1 LQENHSSYGL
11 EQCHNAN
18 MPIARRM
25 TEIQPF
31 QVMEIWNRA
40 KEMEA
45 QGRHIVRM
53 QIGEP
58 DFTAPDPV
66 IAACTEAL
74 KQNPIH
80 YTSALGM
87 PLLRHAISRHYRE
100 RYRLEVPASRIAVTA
115 GASGALMIA
124 AGILVNPGDEI
135 LMPDPAYP
143 CNRHLVRFFE
153 GRVKSIPVGPQT
165 QYQLTREL
173 VESNWSEKT
182 RGVLIASPS
191 NPTGTMIAPAEMRGI
206 IEAVHARG
214 GVAIIDEI
222 YQGLTY
228 ASGFESALA
237 HSDRVFV
244 VNSFSKY
251 FSMTGWRLGW
261 LVAPQDCV
269 REIETFAQNAFI
281 CPSAP
286 AQYAGIAAFA
296 PDTTAILEQRRDE
309 FRRRRDYLLPAL
321 RELGFSIPV
330 TPEGAFYIYAGI
342 ERFATD
348 SGKFAL
354 DVLDQAGVA
363 ITPGKDFGA
372 NRAEHYVRFAYTR
385 SMSDLQEGV
394 QRLGKFLRG

>member
-1 LQENHSSYGL
+1 
-11 EQCHNAN
+11 
-18 MPIARRM
+18 M
-25 TEIQPF
+25 TEIKPF

-40 KEMEA
+40 KELEA
-45 QGRHIVRM
+45 QGKHIIQM

-66 IAACTEAL
+66 IAASIEAL
-74 KQNPIH
+74 QQYPIH

-87 PLLRHAISRHYRE
+87 PLLRQAISQHYRE
-100 RYRLEVPASRIAVTA
+100 RYRLEVPAGRIVVTA
-115 GASGALMIA
+115 GASGALLIA
-124 AGILVNPGDEI
+124 AGVLVDPGDEI

-143 CNRHLVRFFE
+143 CNRHFVRFFE
-153 GRVKSIPVGPQT
+153 GQVKSIPVGPQT

-173 VESNWSEKT
+173 IEANWSEKT

-191 NPTGTMIAPAEMRGI
+191 NPTGTMIAPAEMRAI
-206 IEAVHARG
+206 VDAVHARG
-214 GVAIIDEI
+214 GVAIVDEI

-228 ASGFESALA
+228 ASAFESALA

-261 LVAPQDCV
+261 LVAPEDCV
-269 REIETFAQNAFI
+269 RTVETFAQNAFI

-296 PDTTAILEQRRDE
+296 PETIVILEERRAE
-309 FRRRRDYLLPAL
+309 FRRRRDFLVPAL
-321 RELGFSIPV
+321 RELGFSIPL
-330 TPEGAFYIYAGI
+330 TPEGAFYVYAGI
-342 ERFATD
+342 ERFASD
-348 SGKFAL
+348 SEKFAL
-354 DVLDQAGVA
+354 DVLEKAGVA

-372 NRAEHYVRFAYTR
+372 NQAERYVRFAYTR
-385 SMSDLQEGV
+385 SLDDLQEGV
-394 QRLGKFLRG
+394 RRLRKFLAGD

>member
-1 LQENHSSYGL
+1 
-11 EQCHNAN
+11 
-18 MPIARRM
+18 M
-25 TEIQPF
+25 TEIKPF

-40 KEMEA
+40 KELQA
-45 QGRHIVRM
+45 QGKHIIQM

-58 DFTAPDPV
+58 DFTAPDAV
-66 IAACTEAL
+66 IAASIEAL
-74 KQNPIH
+74 RQYPIH

-87 PLLRHAISRHYRE
+87 PLLRHAISQHYRE
-100 RYRLEVPASRIAVTA
+100 RYRLEVPAGRIVVTA
-115 GASGALMIA
+115 GASGALLIA
-124 AGILVNPGDEI
+124 AGVLVDPGDEI

-143 CNRHLVRFFE
+143 CNRHFVRFFE
-153 GRVKSIPVGPQT
+153 GQVKSIPVGPQT

-173 VESNWSEKT
+173 IEANWSAKT

-191 NPTGTMIAPAEMRGI
+191 NPTGTMIAPAEMRAI

-214 GVAIIDEI
+214 GVAIVDEI

-228 ASGFESALA
+228 ASAFESALA
-237 HSDRVFV
+237 HSDRIFV

-261 LVAPQDCV
+261 LVAPEDCV
-269 REIETFAQNAFI
+269 RTVETFAQNAFI

-296 PDTTAILEQRRDE
+296 PETTVILEERRAE
-309 FRRRRDYLLPAL
+309 FRRRRDFLVPAL

-342 ERFATD
+342 ERFAPD

-354 DVLDQAGVA
+354 DVLEKARVA
-363 ITPGKDFGA
+363 ITPGTDFGT
-372 NRAEHYVRFAYTR
+372 NQAERYVRFAYTR
-385 SMSDLQEGV
+385 SLDDLQEGV
-394 QRLGKFLRG
+394 QRLRKFLRGCV

>member
-1 LQENHSSYGL
+1 M
-11 EQCHNAN
+11 A
-18 MPIARRM
+18 
-25 TEIQPF
+25 EIQPF

-40 KEMEA
+40 KELEA
-45 QGRHIVRM
+45 QGRHIVQM

-66 IAACTEAL
+66 IAACIEAL

-87 PLLRHAISRHYRE
+87 PRLRHAISLHYRE
-100 RYRLEVPASRIAVTA
+100 RYHLEVPVSRIAVTA
-115 GASGALMIA
+115 GASGALLIA
-124 AGILVNPGDEI
+124 AGVLVNPGDEI

-143 CNRHLVRFFE
+143 CNRHFVRFFE
-153 GRVKSIPVGPQT
+153 GRVNSIPVGPQT

-173 VESNWSEKT
+173 IEANWSEKT

-191 NPTGTMIAPAEMRGI
+191 NPTGTMIAPDEMRAI
-206 IEAVHARG
+206 IEAVQARG
-214 GVAIIDEI
+214 GVTIVDEI

-228 ASGFESALA
+228 ASDFASALA
-237 HSDRVFV
+237 HSDRIFV

-261 LVAPQDCV
+261 LVMPEECV
-269 REIETFAQNAFI
+269 REVETFAQNAFI

-286 AQYAGIAAFA
+286 AQYAGIAAFCA
-296 PDTTAILEQRRDE
+296 ETTATLEQRRGE
-309 FRRRRDYLLPAL
+309 FKRRRDFLVPAL

-342 ERFATD
+342 ERFSAD

-354 DVLDQAGVA
+354 NLLEEAGVA
-363 ITPGKDFGA
+363 ITPGKDFGM
-372 NRAEHYVRFAYTR
+372 NQAERYVRFAYTR
-385 SMSDLQEGV
+385 SLADLEEGV
-394 QRLGKFLRG
+394 RRLRKFLAG

>member
-1 LQENHSSYGL
+1 
-11 EQCHNAN
+11 
-18 MPIARRM
+18 M

-40 KEMEA
+40 RELEA
-45 QGRHIVRM
+45 QGKHIVQM

-66 IAACTEAL
+66 ITACTDAL
-74 KQNPIH
+74 KHHAIH

-87 PLLRHAISRHYRE
+87 PLLRQAISHHYSE
-100 RYRLEVPASRIAVTA
+100 RYHLDVPASRIAVTA
-115 GASGALMIA
+115 GASGALLIA
-124 AGILVNPGDEI
+124 TGVLVNPGDEI

-143 CNRHLVRFFE
+143 CNRHFVRFFE

-173 VESNWSEKT
+173 IEANWSEKT

-191 NPTGTMIAPAEMRGI
+191 NPTGTMIAPAEMRSI
-206 IEAVHARG
+206 VEAVHARG
-214 GVAIIDEI
+214 GVAIVDEI

-228 ASGFESALA
+228 ASEFASVLE

-261 LVAPQDCV
+261 LVMPEECV
-269 REIETFAQNAFI
+269 REVETFAQNAFI

-296 PDTTAILEQRRDE
+296 AETTAILEQRRAE

-330 TPEGAFYIYAGI
+330 TPEGAFYIYAGV
-342 ERFATD
+342 ERFSPD

-354 DVLDQAGVA
+354 DLLEEAGVA

-372 NRAEHYVRFAYTR
+372 NQAERYVRFAYTR
-385 SMSDLQEGV
+385 SMTDLHEGV
-394 QRLGKFLRG
+394 RRMRKFLRG

>member
-1 LQENHSSYGL
+1 
-11 EQCHNAN
+11 
-18 MPIARRM
+18 M
-25 TEIQPF
+25 TEIQPL
-31 QVMEIWNRA
+31 QVMEIWNRV
-40 KEMEA
+40 KELEA
-45 QGRHIVRM
+45 QGKRIIQM

-66 IAACTEAL
+66 IAASIQAL
-74 KQNPIH
+74 QQHPIH

-87 PLLRHAISRHYRE
+87 PLLRRAISHHYFE
-100 RYRLEVPASRIAVTA
+100 RYRLEVPAARIAVTA
-115 GASGALMIA
+115 GASGALLIA
-124 AGILVNPGDEI
+124 AGVLVNPGDEI

-143 CNRHLVRFFE
+143 CNRHFVRFFE
-153 GRVKSIPVGPQT
+153 GEVKSIPVGPQT

-173 VESNWSEKT
+173 IEANWSEKT

-191 NPTGTMIAPAEMRGI
+191 NPTGTMIAPAEMRAI
-206 IEAVHARG
+206 VEAVHARG
-214 GVAIIDEI
+214 GVAIVDEI

-228 ASGFESALA
+228 ASAFESALA
-237 HSDRVFV
+237 HSDRIFV

-261 LVAPQDCV
+261 LVVPEDYM

-286 AQYAGIAAFA
+286 AQYAAIAAFA
-296 PDTTAILEQRRDE
+296 PQTTAILEARRAE
-309 FRRRRDYLLPAL
+309 FRRRRDFLLPAL

-342 ERFATD
+342 DRFAPD

-354 DVLDQAGVA
+354 NMLEQAGVA

-372 NRAEHYVRFAYTR
+372 NHAERYVRFAYTR
-385 SMSDLQEGV
+385 SMDDLQEGV
-394 QRLGKFLRG
+394 RRLRKFLRG

>member
-1 LQENHSSYGL
+1 
-11 EQCHNAN
+11 
-18 MPIARRM
+18 M

-40 KEMEA
+40 KELES
-45 QGRHIVRM
+45 QGKRIIQM

-66 IAACTEAL
+66 IAASIEAL
-74 KQNPIH
+74 NRHPIH
-80 YTSALGM
+80 YTSAVGM
-87 PLLRHAISRHYRE
+87 PLLRHAIARHYRE
-100 RYRLEVPASRIAVTA
+100 RYGLEVPVSRIAVTA
-115 GASGALMIA
+115 GASGALLIA
-124 AGILVNPGDEI
+124 LGVLVDPGDEI

-143 CNRHLVRFFE
+143 CNRNFVRFFE
-153 GRVKSIPVGPQT
+153 GSVKSVPVGPQT

-173 VESNWSEKT
+173 IEANWSENT

-191 NPTGTMIAPAEMRGI
+191 NPTGTMIAPGEMRAI
-206 IEAVHARG
+206 LEAVHTRG
-214 GVAIIDEI
+214 GVAIVDEI

-228 ASGFESALA
+228 ASAFESALA
-237 HSDRVFV
+237 YSDRIFV

-261 LVAPQDCV
+261 LVVPEDCT
-269 REIETFAQNAFI
+269 REVEIFAQNAFI

-286 AQYAGIAAFA
+286 AQHAGIAAFA
-296 PDTTAILEQRRDE
+296 PETTAILESRRAE
-309 FRRRRDYLLPAL
+309 FKRRRDFLVPAL
-321 RELGFSIPV
+321 RDLGFSIPL

-342 ERFATD
+342 ERFAPD

-354 DVLDQAGVA
+354 DVLEEAGVA

-372 NRAEHYVRFAYTR
+372 HQAERHVRFAYTR
-385 SMSDLQEGV
+385 SMDDLREGV
-394 QRLGKFLRG
+394 RRLRKFLAGC

>member
-1 LQENHSSYGL
+1 M
-11 EQCHNAN
+11 A
-18 MPIARRM
+18 
-25 TEIQPF
+25 EIQPF

-40 KEMEA
+40 KALEA
-45 QGRHIVRM
+45 QGVHIVQM

-66 IAACTEAL
+66 IAACNAAL

-87 PLLRHAISRHYRE
+87 PPLRQAISRHYRE
-100 RYRLEVPASRIAVTA
+100 RYRLDIPASRIAVTA
-115 GASGALMIA
+115 GASGALLIA
-124 AGILVNPGDEI
+124 AGVLVNPGDEF
-135 LMPDPAYP
+135 LLPDPAYP
-143 CNRHLVRFFE
+143 CNRHFVRFFE

-173 VESNWSEKT
+173 IEANWSDNT
-182 RGVLIASPS
+182 RGVLIASPA
-191 NPTGTMIAPAEMRGI
+191 NPTGTMIAPAEMGAI

-214 GVAIIDEI
+214 GVAIVDEI

-237 HSDRVFV
+237 HSDRIYV

-261 LVAPQDCV
+261 LVVPEDCV
-269 REIETFAQNAFI
+269 REVETFAQNAFI

-286 AQYAGIAAFA
+286 AQYAGIAAIA
-296 PDTTAILEQRRDE
+296 PETTAVLEARREE
-309 FRRRRDYLLPAL
+309 FRRRRDYLVPAL

-330 TPEGAFYIYAGI
+330 TPEGAFYVYAGI
-342 ERFATD
+342 ERFAAD
-348 SGKFAL
+348 SGVFAL
-354 DVLDQAGVA
+354 ELLERAGVA

-372 NRAEHYVRFAYTR
+372 NQAERYVRFAYTR
-385 SMSDLQEGV
+385 SMDDLREGV
-394 QRLGKFLRG
+394 HRLGKFLRG

>member
-1 LQENHSSYGL
+1 
-11 EQCHNAN
+11 
-18 MPIARRM
+18 M

-40 KEMEA
+40 KELES
-45 QGRHIVRM
+45 QGKRIIQM

-58 DFTAPDPV
+58 DFTAPDTV
-66 IAACTEAL
+66 IAASIEAL
-74 KQNPIH
+74 KQQAIH

-87 PLLRHAISRHYRE
+87 PLLRHAIAHHYRE
-100 RYRLEVPASRIAVTA
+100 RYGLDVPASRIAVTA
-115 GASGALMIA
+115 GASGALLIA
-124 AGILVNPGDEI
+124 LGVLVNPGDEI

-143 CNRHLVRFFE
+143 CNRNFVRFFE
-153 GRVKSIPVGPQT
+153 GSVKSIPVGADT
-165 QYQLTREL
+165 RYQLTRDL
-173 VESNWSEKT
+173 IDANWSEKT

-191 NPTGTMIAPAEMRGI
+191 NPTGTMIQPAEMRAI
-206 IEAVHARG
+206 VELVHSRG
-214 GVAIIDEI
+214 AILIVDEI

-237 HSDRVFV
+237 HSDRIFV

-261 LVAPQDCV
+261 LVVPEDCV
-269 REIETFAQNAFI
+269 REVETFAQNAFI

-286 AQYAGIAAFA
+286 AQYAGLAAFA
-296 PDTTAILEQRRDE
+296 PETTAVLESRRDE
-309 FRRRRDYLLPAL
+309 FRKRRDFLVPAL

-330 TPEGAFYIYAGI
+330 TPEGAFYIYAGV
-342 ERFATD
+342 EKFAAD

-354 DVLDQAGVA
+354 EVLEQAGVA

-372 NRAEHYVRFAYTR
+372 NQAERYVRFAYTR
-385 SMSDLQEGV
+385 SMDDLQEGV
-394 QRLGKFLRG
+394 RRLSQFLRR

>member
-1 LQENHSSYGL
+1 MSL
-11 EQCHNAN
+11 
-18 MPIARRM
+18 ARRM
-25 TEIQPF
+25 AEIQPF
-31 QVMEIWNRA
+31 HVMEIWNRA
-40 KEMEA
+40 KELEA
-45 QGRHIVRM
+45 QGKHIVQM

-66 IAACTEAL
+66 IAACSEAL

-87 PLLRHAISRHYRE
+87 PLLRHAISQHYRE
-100 RYRLEVPASRIAVTA
+100 RYGLEVPASRVAVTA
-115 GASGALMIA
+115 GASGALLIA
-124 AGILVNPGDEI
+124 TGVLVNPGDEI

-143 CNRHLVRFFE
+143 CNRHFVRFFE

-165 QYQLTREL
+165 QYQLTPEL
-173 VESNWSEKT
+173 IEANWSDKT

-191 NPTGTMIAPAEMRGI
+191 NPTGTMIAPLQMRAI
-206 IEAVHARG
+206 IETVQARS
-214 GVAIIDEI
+214 GVAIVDEI

-237 HSDRVFV
+237 HSDRIFV

-261 LVAPQDCV
+261 LVVPQDCV
-269 REIETFAQNAFI
+269 RGVEAFAQNAFI

-296 PDTTAILEQRRDE
+296 PETTAILEQRREE
-309 FRRRRDYLLPAL
+309 FRQRRDYLVPAL
-321 RELGFSIPV
+321 RQLGFSIPV
-330 TPEGAFYIYAGI
+330 TPEGAFYVYAGM
-342 ERFATD
+342 ERFAAD

-354 DVLDQAGVA
+354 DLLNQAGVA

-372 NRAEHYVRFAYTR
+372 NHADRYVRFAYTR
-385 SMSDLQEGV
+385 SMSDLHEGV
-394 QRLGKFLRG
+394 RRLRKFLRG

>member
-1 LQENHSSYGL
+1 
-11 EQCHNAN
+11 
-18 MPIARRM
+18 
-25 TEIQPF
+25 
-31 QVMEIWNRA
+31 MEIWNRA
-40 KEMEA
+40 KELEA
-45 QGRHIVRM
+45 QGRHVVQM

-66 IAACTEAL
+66 IAACMQAL
-74 KQNPIH
+74 RQNPIH

-87 PLLRHAISRHYRE
+87 PLLRQAISQHYRE

-115 GASGALMIA
+115 GASGALLIA
-124 AGILVNPGDEI
+124 TGVLVNPGDEI

-143 CNRHLVRFFE
+143 CNRHFVRFFE

-173 VESNWSEKT
+173 IEANWSEKT

-191 NPTGTMIAPAEMRGI
+191 NPTGTMIAPGEMRGI
-206 IEAVHARG
+206 VEAVQSRG
-214 GVAIIDEI
+214 GVTIVDEI

-228 ASGFESALA
+228 ASEFTSALA
-237 HSDRVFV
+237 HSDRIFV

-261 LVAPQDCV
+261 LVMPRECV
-269 REIETFAQNAFI
+269 REVETFAQNAFI

-286 AQYAGIAAFA
+286 AQYAGIAAFT
-296 PDTTAILEQRRDE
+296 PETTAILEQRRAE
-309 FRRRRDYLLPAL
+309 FRRRRDYLVPAL

-342 ERFATD
+342 ERFAAD

-354 DVLDQAGVA
+354 ELLEETGVA

-372 NRAEHYVRFAYTR
+372 NQAERYVRFAYTR
-385 SMSDLQEGV
+385 STADLEEGV
-394 QRLGKFLRG
+394 DRLRRFLRR

>member
-1 LQENHSSYGL
+1 MNL
-11 EQCHNAN
+11 
-18 MPIARRM
+18 ARRM

-40 KEMEA
+40 KELEA
-45 QGRHIVRM
+45 SGKHIVQM

-58 DFTAPDPV
+58 DFTAPEPV
-66 IAACTEAL
+66 IAASLHAL
-74 KQNPIH
+74 RQNPIH

-87 PLLRHAISRHYRE
+87 PRLRQAISHHYRE

-115 GASGALMIA
+115 GASGALLIA
-124 AGILVNPGDEI
+124 TGLLIDPDDEI

-143 CNRHLVRFFE
+143 CNRHFVRFFE
-153 GRVKSIPVGPQT
+153 GRVRSIPVGPQT

-173 VESNWSEKT
+173 IEANWSPQT

-191 NPTGTMIAPAEMRGI
+191 NPTGTMISPAAMRDI
-206 IEAVHARG
+206 LDAVHARG
-214 GVAIIDEI
+214 GVAIVDEI

-228 ASGFESALA
+228 ASEFASALA

-261 LVAPQDCV
+261 LVVPEACV
-269 REIETFAQNAFI
+269 REVETFAQNAFI

-296 PDTTAILEQRRDE
+296 AETTAILEERRAE
-309 FRRRRDYLLPAL
+309 FQRRRDYLLPAL
-321 RELGFSIPV
+321 REFGF
-330 TPEGAFYIYAGI
+330 
-342 ERFATD
+342 
-348 SGKFAL
+348 
-354 DVLDQAGVA
+354 
-363 ITPGKDFGA
+363 
-372 NRAEHYVRFAYTR
+372 
-385 SMSDLQEGV
+385 
-394 QRLGKFLRG
+394 

>member
-1 LQENHSSYGL
+1 
-11 EQCHNAN
+11 
-18 MPIARRM
+18 M
-25 TEIQPF
+25 TEIKPF

-40 KEMEA
+40 KELEA
-45 QGRHIVRM
+45 QGKHIIQM

-66 IAACTEAL
+66 IAASIEAL
-74 KQNPIH
+74 QRYPIH

-87 PLLRHAISRHYRE
+87 PLLRHAIAQHYRE
-100 RYRLEVPASRIAVTA
+100 RYRLEVPASRIVVTA
-115 GASGALMIA
+115 GASGALLIA
-124 AGILVNPGDEI
+124 AGVLVDPGDEI

-143 CNRHLVRFFE
+143 CNRHFVRFFE
-153 GRVKSIPVGPQT
+153 GQVKSIPVGPQT

-173 VESNWSEKT
+173 IEVNWSAKT

-191 NPTGTMIAPAEMRGI
+191 NPTGTMIAPAEMRAI
-206 IEAVHARG
+206 VEAVHARG
-214 GVAIIDEI
+214 GVVIVDEI

-228 ASGFESALA
+228 ASAFESALA
-237 HSDRVFV
+237 YSDRIFV

-261 LVAPQDCV
+261 LVAPEDCV
-269 REIETFAQNAFI
+269 RTVETFAQNAFI

-296 PDTTAILEQRRDE
+296 PETTVILEERRAE
-309 FRRRRDYLLPAL
+309 FRRRRDFLVPAL

-342 ERFATD
+342 ERFAPD

-354 DVLDQAGVA
+354 DVLEKAGVA

-372 NRAEHYVRFAYTR
+372 NQAERYVRFAYTR
-385 SMSDLQEGV
+385 SLDDLQEGV
-394 QRLGKFLRG
+394 RRLRKFLRGCV

>member
-1 LQENHSSYGL
+1 MTL
-11 EQCHNAN
+11 
-18 MPIARRM
+18 ARRM

-40 KEMEA
+40 KELEA
-45 QGRHIVRM
+45 LGKRIIQM

-58 DFTAPDPV
+58 DFTTPDPV
-66 IAACTEAL
+66 IAASVEAL
-74 KQNPIH
+74 KRHPIH
-80 YTSALGM
+80 YTSAVGM
-87 PLLRHAISRHYRE
+87 LPLRQAISRHYRE
-100 RYRLEVPASRIAVTA
+100 RYHLDVPASRIVVTA
-115 GASGALMIA
+115 GASGALLIA
-124 AGILVNPGDEI
+124 AGVLVNPGDEI

-143 CNRHLVRFFE
+143 CNRHFVRFFE
-153 GRVKSIPVGPQT
+153 GEVKSIPVGPQT

-173 VESNWSEKT
+173 IETNWSEKT
-182 RGVLIASPS
+182 RGVFIASPS
-191 NPTGTMIAPAEMRGI
+191 NPTGTMIAPAEMRAI

-214 GVAIIDEI
+214 GVVIVDEI

-228 ASGFESALA
+228 ASAFESALA
-237 HSDRVFV
+237 HSDRIFV

-261 LVAPQDCV
+261 LVVPEECM
-269 REIETFAQNAFI
+269 REVETFAQNAFI

-296 PDTTAILEQRRDE
+296 PETTAILEARRAE
-309 FRRRRDYLLPAL
+309 FRRRRDFLVPAL

-342 ERFATD
+342 ERFAPD

-354 DVLDQAGVA
+354 EVLEQAGVA
-363 ITPGKDFGA
+363 ITPGKDFGL
-372 NRAEHYVRFAYTR
+372 NQAERYVRFAYTR
-385 SMSDLQEGV
+385 SIDDLQESV
-394 QRLGKFLRG
+394 QRLRKFLRG

>member
-1 LQENHSSYGL
+1 MTL
-11 EQCHNAN
+11 
-18 MPIARRM
+18 ARRM
-25 TEIQPF
+25 TEIKPF

-40 KEMEA
+40 KELEA
-45 QGRHIVRM
+45 QGKHIIQM

-66 IAACTEAL
+66 IAASIEAL
-74 KQNPIH
+74 QQYPIH

-87 PLLRHAISRHYRE
+87 PLLRHAISQHYRE
-100 RYRLEVPASRIAVTA
+100 RYRLEVPACRIVVTA
-115 GASGALMIA
+115 GASGALLIA
-124 AGILVNPGDEI
+124 AGVLVDPGDEI

-143 CNRHLVRFFE
+143 CNRHFVRFFE
-153 GRVKSIPVGPQT
+153 GQVKSIPVGPQT

-173 VESNWSEKT
+173 IEANWSEKT

-191 NPTGTMIAPAEMRGI
+191 NPTGTMIAPAEMRAI
-206 IEAVHARG
+206 VEAVHARG
-214 GVAIIDEI
+214 GVAIVDEI

-228 ASGFESALA
+228 ASAFESALA
-237 HSDRVFV
+237 HSDRIFV

-261 LVAPQDCV
+261 LVAPEDCV
-269 REIETFAQNAFI
+269 RTVETFAQNAFI

-296 PDTTAILEQRRDE
+296 PETTVILEERRAE
-309 FRRRRDYLLPAL
+309 FRRRRDFLVPAL

-342 ERFATD
+342 ERFAPD

-354 DVLDQAGVA
+354 DVLEKAGVA

-372 NRAEHYVRFAYTR
+372 NQAERYVRFAYTR
-385 SMSDLQEGV
+385 SLDDLQEGV
-394 QRLGKFLRG
+394 RRLRKYLAGN

>member
-1 LQENHSSYGL
+1 MSL
-11 EQCHNAN
+11 
-18 MPIARRM
+18 ARRM
-25 TEIQPF
+25 SEIQPF

-40 KEMEA
+40 KALEA
-45 QGRHIVRM
+45 QGKHIVQM

-66 IAACTEAL
+66 IAACVDAL
-74 KQNPIH
+74 KTNPIH

-87 PLLRHAISRHYRE
+87 PLLRTAISSHYRE
-100 RYRLEVPASRIAVTA
+100 RYQLDVPASRIAVTA
-115 GASGALMIA
+115 GASGALLIA
-124 AGILVNPGDEI
+124 AGVLVNPGDEI

-143 CNRHLVRFFE
+143 CNRHFVRFFE
-153 GRVKSIPVGPQT
+153 GQVKNIPVGPET

-173 VESNWSEKT
+173 IEANWSAKT

-191 NPTGTMIAPAEMRGI
+191 NPTGTMIPPHEMRAI
-206 IEAVHARG
+206 VEAVQARG
-214 GVAIIDEI
+214 GVTIVDEI

-228 ASGFESALA
+228 ASGFESVLA
-237 HSDRVFV
+237 CSDRVFV

-261 LVAPQDCV
+261 LVMPEECV
-269 REIETFAQNAFI
+269 REVEAFAQNAFI

-286 AQYAGIAAFA
+286 AQYAGLAAFA
-296 PDTTAILEQRRDE
+296 AETTAILEQRRSE
-309 FRRRRDYLLPAL
+309 FQRRRDFLLPAL

-342 ERFATD
+342 ERFGRD
-348 SGKFAL
+348 SSRFAL
-354 DVLDQAGVA
+354 ELLEEAGVA

-372 NRAEHYVRFAYTR
+372 NQAERYVRFAYTR
-385 SMSDLQEGV
+385 SLTDLQEGV
-394 QRLGKFLRG
+394 RRLGNFLHK